1 MLAKTKKNRFGN
13 NVSIC
18 MHGSFMGRDEPFYLT
33 PGSITL
39 PDCRYCQYHV
49 LRSHWSSLR
58 RRGGPGGA
66 AGPVQ
71 DPAAPS
77 HPQQSWPRRPP
88 CGNAVREVMGCR
100 KPQGMPS
107 LPPGNSQHLSRTR
120 GSKKLTLMIYHLSK
134 CRVTTN

>member
-39 PDCRYCQYHV
+39 PDCRYCQYRV

-58 RRGGPGGA
+58 RRGGAWGGSGA
-66 AGPVQ
+66 SAGPRGTIP
-71 DPAAPS
+71 PAAELATSPTLWKCRAGGDGVQEAPGHAIAS
-77 HPQQSWPRRPP
+77 PRQFPTPFSNEGQQKA
-88 CGNAVREVMGCR
+88 NADDLSTE
-100 KPQGMPS
+100 QMPS
-107 LPPGNSQHLSRTR
+107 
-120 GSKKLTLMIYHLSK
+120 YY
-134 CRVTTN
+134 